1 MESIIKIS
9 SEQGFSQT
17 WAPADVAT
25 APPTLKLLDFVIPA
39 NTGTYDLGS
48 CFINL
53 NMEILPGANANQ
65 PASAT
70 ADDALYNDEIVL
82 TQNKTAAVK
91 VYMGDVAQM
100 VRNADMTCSERGMV
114 ESIRRVGLL
123 RTVLW
128 NMENDYTEQHDG
140 NNNIG
145 TFFGRRG
152 VGNRTTSFLQIMGN
166 NTSVAGVADTS
177 IKASRIS
184 RDMRINLSDLF
195 GVGSALWNTDIY
207 GATRIHLEVMPQLL
221 DIYTDGGNEN
231 NDAFTG
237 QGQNATYGAIQPYT
251 VASGLGQI
259 ANGGDL
265 GTTSPLVTTLT
276 YDDFQLNMP
285 FFVGQ
290 AIQCDFT
297 VTAGAQVAYSII
309 DAIEYNLGTNATN
322 PPAGSGQVRI
332 TTRDS
337 LYNNGTGGA
346 EDVTGITIR
355 ALTSDNATS
364 KIRINNAEIVLSN
377 LPSVNGPDGI
387 DYRTYST
394 EETQGSGATT
404 FNKQIIVEP
413 NAQNLIVANCDT
425 GANIASRTWES
436 YRMSIDN
443 VDVTGNRD
451 VAQRKPLHRERIL
464 RTFNN
469 RGQDISNL
477 SLNLLAVA
485 ETQGTA
491 NQIAFDPIFE
501 TLPLT
506 QDQKI
511 VNFKITS
518 AGAQD
523 VVFFKELVKSI

>member
-1 MESIIKIS
+1 MEKIIKIS

-17 WAPADVAT
+17 YVPADVAT

-53 NMEILPGANANQ
+53 NMEVIPGANANQ

-70 ADDALYNDEIVL
+70 ADDALYNDDIVL
-82 TQNKTAAVK
+82 EQKAGIA
-91 VYMGDVAQM
+91 YMGDVAQM

-123 RTVLW
+123 RSVLW
-128 NMENDYTEQHDG
+128 NMENDYAEQHDS

-152 VGNRTTSFLQIMGN
+152 IGNRTSSMLQIMGN

-207 GATRIHLEVMPQLL
+207 GATRIHLELLPQNLKV
-221 DIYTDGGNEN
+221 YTNGGNEQA
-231 NDAFTG
+231 DTFTG
-237 QGQNATYGAIQPYT
+237 QGQNAAYGAIEAYT
-251 VASGLGQI
+251 VASGLGQL
-259 ANGGDL
+259 ANGADL
-265 GTTSPLVTTLT
+265 GSTNPLVTTLT
-276 YDDFQLNMP
+276 YEDFQLNMP

-297 VTAGAQVAYSII
+297 NTAGAQVAYSII

-322 PPAGSGQVRI
+322 PPAGTGQVRI

-346 EDVTGITIR
+346 EDITGITIK
-355 ALTSDNATS
+355 ALNSDETTTA
-364 KIRINNAEIVLSN
+364 IRINHAEIVLSN

-394 EETQGSGATT
+394 EETQGAGALTY
-404 FNKQIIVEP
+404 NKQLIVEP
-413 NAQNLIVANCDT
+413 NAQNLIVANCAT
-425 GANIASRTWES
+425 GANIPDKNWTS
-436 YRMSIDN
+436 YRMAIDN

-451 VAQRKPLHRERIL
+451 VAQRQPLHRERIL

-477 SLNLLAVA
+477 SLDLIGVA
-485 ETQGTA
+485 GTQGGA
-491 NQIAFDPIFE
+491 NQIPFDPIFE

-506 QDQKI
+506 QAQKI
-511 VNFKITS
+511 VNFKIVQGGG
-518 AGAQD
+518 GAQD

>member
-9 SEQGFSQT
+9 SEQGYAQT
-17 WAPADVAT
+17 FVPADVAT

-48 CFINL
+48 CFINI
-53 NMEILPGANANQ
+53 NMEIIPGANANQ

-70 ADDALYNDEIVL
+70 AADTGLYNDDIVL
-82 TQNKTAAVK
+82 EQRAGIA
-91 VYMGDVAQM
+91 YMGDCAQL

-123 RTVLW
+123 RTMLW
-128 NMENDYTEQHDG
+128 NMENDKAEQHDSV
-140 NNNIG
+140 NTFG

-152 VGNRTTSFLQIMGN
+152 SGNRTSSMLQIMGN

-177 IKASRIS
+177 IKASRIA

-207 GATRIHLEVMPQLL
+207 GATRIHLELVPQNLKVF
-221 DIYTDGGNEN
+221 TNGGNEQT
-231 NDAFTG
+231 DTFTG
-237 QGQNATYGAIQPYT
+237 QGQNAAYGAIVSYT
-251 VASGLGQI
+251 VAAGKQLPSTEALGST
-259 ANGGDL
+259 N
-265 GTTSPLVTTLT
+265 PLITTLT
-276 YDDFQLNMP
+276 YEDFQLNMP
-285 FFVGQ
+285 FYVGQ
-290 AIQCDFT
+290 AIQADFT

-309 DAIEYNLGTNATN
+309 DAIEYNLGTNSTN
-322 PPAGSGQVRI
+322 PPAGTGQVRI

-346 EDVTGITIR
+346 EDITGITIQ
-355 ALTSDNATS
+355 ALNSNEATTA
-364 KIRINNAEIVLSN
+364 IRINNAEIVLSN

-394 EETQGSGATT
+394 EETQGAGALT

-413 NAQNLIVANCDT
+413 NAQNLIVANCLT
-425 GANIASRTWES
+425 GANVADKNWTS

-451 VAQRKPLHRERIL
+451 VAQRQPLHRERIL

-477 SLNLLAVA
+477 SLALISVEDLQ
-485 ETQGTA
+485 QGSA
-491 NQIAFDPIFE
+491 NEIPFDPIFE

-506 QDQKI
+506 QAQKI
-511 VNFKITS
+511 VNFKITQGGG
-518 AGAQD
+518 GAQD

>member
-1 MESIIKIS
+1 MEKIIKIS

-17 WAPADVAT
+17 FVPADVAT

-53 NMEILPGANANQ
+53 NMEIIPGANANQ

-70 ADDALYNDEIVL
+70 ADDTALYNDEIVL
-82 TQNKTAAVK
+82 EQKAGTA
-91 VYMGDVAQM
+91 YMGDVAQM

-123 RTVLW
+123 RSVLW
-128 NMENDYTEQHDG
+128 NMENDYSEQHDS

-152 VGNRTTSFLQIMGN
+152 TGNRTSSFVQIMGN

-177 IKASRIS
+177 IKASRIT

-207 GATRIHLEVMPQLL
+207 GATRIHLELLPQNLKVFTL
-221 DIYTDGGNEN
+221 GGNEQA
-231 NDAFTG
+231 DTFTG
-237 QGQNATYGAIQPYT
+237 QGQNAPYGGIVDYT
-251 VASGLGQI
+251 VASGLGQLP
-259 ANGGDL
+259 NTEDL
-265 GTTSPLVTTLT
+265 GSTNPLVTTLT
-276 YDDFQLNMP
+276 YEDYQLNMP
-285 FFVGQ
+285 FYVGQ

-322 PPAGSGQVRI
+322 PPAGTGQVRI

-346 EDVTGITIR
+346 ENVTGITIK
-355 ALTSDNATS
+355 ALLSDETTTA
-364 KIRINNAEIVLSN
+364 IRINNAEIVLSN

-394 EETQGSGATT
+394 EETQGAGALT

-425 GANIASRTWES
+425 GANVADKNWTS
-436 YRMSIDN
+436 YRMAIDN

-451 VAQRKPLHRERIL
+451 IAQRQPLHRERIL

-477 SLNLLAVA
+477 SLDLISVTG
-485 ETQGTA
+485 TQGGA
-491 NQIAFDPIFE
+491 NQIPFDPIFE

-506 QDQKI
+506 QAQKI
-511 VNFKITS
+511 VNFKIVQGGG
-518 AGAQD
+518 GAQD

>member
-1 MESIIKIS
+1 
-9 SEQGFSQT
+9 
-17 WAPADVAT
+17 
-25 APPTLKLLDFVIPA
+25 
-39 NTGTYDLGS
+39 
-48 CFINL
+48 
-53 NMEILPGANANQ
+53 
-65 PASAT
+65 
-70 ADDALYNDEIVL
+70 
-82 TQNKTAAVK
+82 
-91 VYMGDVAQM
+91 MGDVAQM

-123 RTVLW
+123 RSVLW
-128 NMENDYTEQHDG
+128 NMENDYSEQHDS

-152 VGNRTTSFLQIMGN
+152 IGNRTSSMLQIMGN

-207 GATRIHLEVMPQLL
+207 GATRIHLELMPQNLRVFTL
-221 DIYTDGGNEN
+221 GGNEQA
-231 NDAFTG
+231 DTFTG
-237 QGQNATYGAIQPYT
+237 QGQNAAYGAIVDYT
-251 VASGLGQI
+251 VAAGKQLPNTEALGST
-259 ANGGDL
+259 N
-265 GTTSPLVTTLT
+265 PLVTTLT
-276 YDDFQLNMP
+276 YEDFQLNMP

-297 VTAGAQVAYSII
+297 NTAGAQVAYSII

-322 PPAGSGQVRI
+322 PPAGTGQVRI
-332 TTRDS
+332 TTRDP
-337 LYNNGTGGA
+337 LYTNLTGGA
-346 EDVTGITIR
+346 EDITGITIK
-355 ALTSDNATS
+355 ALNSDNATTA
-364 KIRINNAEIVLSN
+364 IRINNAEIVLSN

-394 EETQGSGATT
+394 EETQGAGALT

-425 GANIASRTWES
+425 GANVADKNWTS

-451 VAQRKPLHRERIL
+451 VAQRQPLHRERIL

-477 SLNLLAVA
+477 SLDLIGVA
-485 ETQGTA
+485 GTQGGA
-491 NQIAFDPIFE
+491 NQIPFDPIFE

-506 QDQKI
+506 QAQKI
-511 VNFKITS
+511 VNFKIVQGGG
-518 AGAQD
+518 GAQD
-523 VVFFKELVKSI
+523 VVFFKELVKTI